1 MRAPRYVLDGA
12 FDGVVTFTGGAS
24 TLRINDLGGFTGTI
38 AGLQA
43 DDTIYLPGT
52 EFEELF
58 GPDDWIAHAEIAGS
72 DLRLV
77 TGLGEIKTLHLQD
90 PPPGYSFVVRLVPA
104 GGGDPDAVDAALTVK
119 PTSPQLVTGVPQ
131 SPTGNIYVD
140 TLIWGWSAWN
150 ADAGPIT
157 YWFGNPDDVDP
168 AIEVHG
174 TTDELASSSDVAAW
188 DAVAE
193 ASVVRAFDVFHAV
206 SGLQF
211 QLASDVQ
218 SANIVMWFDPTL
230 DGLGEAEIPT
240 ERPDGHLWVYFNN
253 AELDSWAYQQFGGDG
268 YATIVHELGHALGLA
283 HSHDGGAEPD
293 FTVFPGA
300 DDDTDVGT
308 NGQNQHVYYADVL
321 CARLGRGTARPSRC
335 APTASRVALGAFDIA
350 ALQWLYGTRVH
361 NTDDTSYQLPAV
373 NAEGTGWSAIWD
385 TAGADTIS
393 NDGSNLDCTIDLRAA
408 PLVGKH
414 AGGYISYV
422 DGIVGGFTIANGVVV
437 ENATGGG
444 GNDALVGNAASN
456 TIDGGAGTD
465 QMRGGAGDDAY
476 HVDSTLDI
484 VIEAAGQGA
493 DTIYASAN
501 YTLRNNTEVEFL
513 RADAGSADLR
523 LLGNSIG
530 NGIHGGDGADTLDGR
545 SGADQLHGGG
555 GGDILKGGVGAD
567 TLSGDAGDDRL
578 YGGDDNDTLE
588 GGAGRD
594 LLTGGAGDDAFV
606 FGIGDTVTGP
616 ARDRITDFVAGSDR
630 IDLAAI
636 DADAGTAAD
645 DGFAFVGATG
655 FSRHAGELRQFALHG
670 NTVVEGDITGDGRAD
685 FQILL
690 VGTHTL
696 SAGDFV
702 L

>member
-1 MRAPRYVLDGA
+1 MTDLTIDAGTTLVLDGA
-12 FDGVVTFTGGAS
+12 FDGVVTFIGGAS
-24 TLRINDLGGFTGTI
+24 TLRLNDLGGFTGTI

-140 TLIWGWSAWN
+140 TLIWGWSTWN
-150 ADAGPIT
+150 AEAGPIT

-168 AIEVHG
+168 AIAVHG

-188 DAVAE
+188 DAAAE

-230 DGLGEAEIPT
+230 DALGAAETPT
-240 ERPDGHLWVYFNN
+240 DRPDGRLWVYLNN
-253 AELDSWAYQQFGGDG
+253 AELNSWAYQQFGGDG
-268 YATIVHELGHALGLA
+268 YATIIHELGHALGLA
-283 HSHDGGAEPD
+283 HSHDGGGEPD

-300 DDDTDVGT
+300 DEDNTGT
-308 NGQNQHVYYADVL
+308 NGQNQHVYTTMSYV
-321 CARLGRGTARPSRC
+321 RGWDGVPHDPALR
-335 APTASRVALGAFDIA
+335 AYGNQGALGAFDIA
-350 ALQWLYGTRVH
+350 ALQWLYGTRAH
-361 NTDDTSYQLPAV
+361 NTDDTPYQLPAV

-408 PLVGKH
+408 PLVGAY

-422 DGIVGGFTIANGVVV
+422 DGIVGGFTIANGVVI
-437 ENATGGG
+437 ENAIGGG
-444 GNDALVGNAASN
+444 GDDNLTGNAANNS
-456 TIDGGAGTD
+456 IDGGAGAD
-465 QMRGGAGDDAY
+465 HMRGGAGDDAY
-476 HVDSTLDI
+476 HVDNKLDR
-484 VIEAAGQGA
+484 VIERGSQGA
-493 DTIYASAN
+493 DTVFASAD
-501 YTLRNNTEVEFL
+501 YTLQKSSEIEFL
-513 RADAGSADLR
+513 RADADSAGVR
-523 LLGNSIG
+523 LLGSSFG
-530 NGIHGGDGADTLDGR
+530 NAIHGGDGDDLLDGR
-545 SGADQLHGGG
+545 GGADLLHGGG
-555 GGDILKGGVGAD
+555 GSDRLKGGD
-567 TLSGDAGDDRL
+567 GD
-578 YGGDDNDTLE
+578 DTLE
-588 GGAGRD
+588 GRAGRD
-594 LLTGGAGDDAFV
+594 VLTGGAGDDTFV
-606 FGIGDTVTGP
+606 FGVSDIVTGS
-616 ARDRITDFVAGSDR
+616 ARDRITDFAAGSDV

-636 DADAGTAAD
+636 DADTSTAAD
-645 DGFAFVGATG
+645 DGFAFIGTAA
-655 FSRHAGELRQFALHG
+655 FSRHAGELRQVALHG

-685 FQILL
+685 FQVLL

-696 SAGDFV
+696 NAGDFV